1 MILSSESTTLQEV
14 RSRTRPATRPCGVFV
29 PENYE
34 PNYAY
39 PLVVWLHDAGRS
51 ERDIVDVLPHI
62 SMRNYLGL
70 ALRGTAPAD
79 PRVDNEG
86 RELTGYRW
94 SRSQRMRLMFQ
105 DELYASVRQMRQ
117 DFHIHTE
124 RVFLAG
130 RETGPRWRGRSFWHG
145 PNGLPDWPCLADSSP
160 GGGVRCGTTATSSAN
175 VS

>member
-1 MILSSESTTLQEV
+1 MTSSRFSQPSWSDAAGSEFQYSSGSGDTSGCASSPAEIILSSETT
-14 RSRTRPATRPCGVFV
+14 TRVCDDDREFPAPQAHPCGVFV

-70 ALRGTAPAD
+70 ALRGTNPAD

-86 RELTGYRW
+86 RESAGYRW
-94 SRSQRMRLMFQ
+94 SRSQR
-105 DELYASVRQMRQ
+105 
-117 DFHIHTE
+117 
-124 RVFLAG
+124 
-130 RETGPRWRGRSFWHG
+130 
-145 PNGLPDWPCLADSSP
+145 
-160 GGGVRCGTTATSSAN
+160 
-175 VS
+175 